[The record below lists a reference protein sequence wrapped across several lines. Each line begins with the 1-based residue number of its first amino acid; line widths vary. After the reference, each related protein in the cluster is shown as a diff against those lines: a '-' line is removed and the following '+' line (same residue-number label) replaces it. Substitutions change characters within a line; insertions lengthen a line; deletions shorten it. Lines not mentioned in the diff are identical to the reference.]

1 MQRGSIIATFLGAL
15 VLLSAAWIIQKPLLQ
30 VYWAVNSRIPDY
42 THLVQNNPFLR
53 ISTGRFMKRDHSDQR
68 AQRSQLCNDQVAPL
82 LYCPHGIVKA

>member
-42 THLVQNNPFLR
+42 THLVQNNPLLR
-53 ISTGRFMKRDHSDQR
+53 ISTGSSKKRDHSYQ
-68 AQRSQLCNDQVAPL
+68 
-82 LYCPHGIVKA
+82 

>member
-53 ISTGRFMKRDHSDQR
+53 ISTGTFMKRDHSDQR
-68 AQRSQLCNDQVAPL
+68 AQRLQFCNDQVAPL